1 MTHRGQR
8 RFGLAQHNLLL
19 KSCVVTK
26 LDGRNCYQQ
35 TQLLPVLH
43 TNLWAGQATGS
54 LINAFSLPT
63 HPDTD

>member
-43 TNLWAGQATGS
+43 TNLWAGQAT
-54 LINAFSLPT
+54 
-63 HPDTD
+63 